1 MGVMKEL
8 RRYIMPIAIGL
19 LTFAVLR
26 YFFPSPAAPET
37 AHLECSFVAP
47 KQSASVTIPYSQ
59 DRIGR
64 IDYEADLTGKYV
76 DGDVILWHADGVATY
91 QGGSQNLAGA
101 IFLRPTNEV
110 RGLGLYRDRYPHQ
123 SVDLRISTLNENGN
137 LDWDEDSAFVYFE
150 NAPDKMAHQFD
161 YSCAVNQAQ
170 SH

>member
-8 RRYIMPIAIGL
+8 PRYIIPIAIGL

-26 YFFPSPAAPET
+26 YLFPSPPTPET

-47 KQSASVTIPYSQ
+47 EQSASVTIPYSQ

-64 IDYEADLTGKYV
+64 IDYEADLIGKYV

-161 YSCAVNQAQ
+161 YSCAVSQAQ